1 MRALPILL
9 LAVASV
15 GLAQKAEPPQP
26 VKLAIPDLLKARD
39 KHHEKP
45 VAVTGK
51 VADFEARTS
60 RRGNKYT
67 VFKLSE
73 NKQTVNVWLRGHLE
87 PKAAPKDGDRAT
99 VTGIYRKEKK
109 VGQMTFSNEVDA
121 SAKKGQPYG
130 VKVLDGS

>member
-1 MRALPILL
+1 MRALPLFL
-9 LAVASV
+9 VAVA
-15 GLAQKAEPPQP
+15 GIGFAQKAEPPKP
-26 VKLAIPDLLKARD
+26 VTVSIPELLIARD

-45 VAVTGK
+45 VTVSGK

-87 PKAAPKDGDRAT
+87 AKDAPKNGDRAA

-109 VGQMTFSNEVDA
+109 VGQMTFNNEVDA
-121 SAKKGQPYG
+121 TAKKGQPYG
-130 VKVLDGS
+130 VKVLDRS